1 MMTIVLPIGVVLHG
15 ARLPAGGLVELE
27 AGHFGLLLE
36 CRDCIRTIA
45 QQPFDGRGWLVSRPQ
60 PNHLRRRTE
69 QRRHF
74 GEVGVLRHKH
84 ETAALCVLPDST
96 VICLLQMEK
105 ADLVGTWEQVSEPLT
120 KLEAKV
126 LIEQQ
131 LHSVAAITRR
141 SRSAA

>member
-1 MMTIVLPIGVVLHG
+1 MAAVGWFPARSQITLGG
-15 ARLPAGGLVELE
+15 APSSA
-27 AGHFGLLLE
+27 
-36 CRDCIRTIA
+36 
-45 QQPFDGRGWLVSRPQ
+45 
-60 PNHLRRRTE
+60 
-69 QRRHF
+69 RHF

-84 ETAALCVLPDST
+84 ESAALCVLPDST